1 MLAATLLTCCQST
14 KTTYIDR
21 PVLPELVFPVFP
33 ELSGAVRNADGTV
46 TVGVDWIVRLAEFRI
61 RLDETEKNYNEL
73 KALYAGEEKKDEEEN
88 F

>member
-1 MLAATLLTCCQST
+1 MLAAMLLTCCQST
-14 KTTYIDR
+14 KTYIDR
-21 PVLPELVFPVFP
+21 PVVPELVFPVFP

-46 TVGVDWIVRLAEFRI
+46 TVGADWIVRLAEFRI

-73 KALYAGEEKKDEEEN
+73 KALYAGKEKKDGEEN